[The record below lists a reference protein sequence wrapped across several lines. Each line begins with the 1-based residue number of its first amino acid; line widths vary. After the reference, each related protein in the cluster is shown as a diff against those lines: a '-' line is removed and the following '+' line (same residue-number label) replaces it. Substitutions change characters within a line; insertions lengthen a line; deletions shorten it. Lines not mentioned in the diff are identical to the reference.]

1 MVSFW
6 GSNLELYLGLVSS
19 LGALLNFSDNHPV
32 PLLWKSP
39 SYNLRAVDIIS
50 LNVLQLQN
58 PGPFG
63 RKLVYRDGRESDN
76 YATFVTSWFPV
87 KLLFITQH
95 GNCGVIGCHWIN
107 KSEVSCSWPL
117 KDNGIHSISFGRV
130 PKIERQSYSLGILF
144 NANFFKKSHSESN

>member
-6 GSNLELYLGLVSS
+6 GSNLELCLGLVSS

-63 RKLVYRDGRESDN
+63 RKLVYRDGGESDN
-76 YATFVTSWFPV
+76 YTTFATCWFPV
-87 KLLFITQH
+87 KFSFITQH
-95 GNCGVIGCHWIN
+95 GNCSVFSWHWSS
-107 KSEVSCSWPL
+107 KSEFRSIRPL
-117 KDNGIHSISFGRV
+117 KDNGIHSIGFGRV
-130 PKIERQSYSLGILF
+130 PGNKREAELWSLASI
-144 NANFFKKSHSESN
+144 